1 MSMEAIRKVT
11 QVEEKSRADKAEAEA
26 RVRKALS
33 DAEREGEA
41 QLQKARNAAAEQGRV
56 LLREAEERAA
66 GKAAEIAAQA
76 QRESEQLRAAAKRRL
91 DEAADYIVGRVVK
104 S

>member
-11 QVEEKSRADKAEAEA
+11 EVEEKSRADKAEAEA
-26 RVRKALS
+26 RVKKALS

-41 QLQKARNAAAEQGRV
+41 QLQKARAAAAEQGKAM
-56 LLREAEERAA
+56 LKEAEERAA
-66 GKAAEIAAQA
+66 VKAAEIAAEA
-76 QRESEQLRAAAKRRL
+76 EKESDKLRAAAKRRL